1 MKKYTTTALL
11 VMLAALS
18 AFAQRQTQNLRDWKF
33 NMGDTPD
40 AQAQD
45 FDCSRWE
52 SVRVPHDWA
61 IGKPFDMNMDIQ
73 YVKVEADGDKT
84 YKLRT
89 GRTGALPCFGIGWY
103 KTQFD
108 LPENLDG
115 KRVFLEFD
123 GAMSNATVYIN
134 SQLAGERP
142 YGYSSFSIDATK
154 FVKAGKNQV
163 AVRLDNKEQSS
174 RWYSGAGL
182 YRFVR
187 LVIKDATHIKYN
199 GVYATTPKITN
210 DAATVKVSAEIENAD
225 GATVEN
231 RIFDADGKL
240 VAESKTPAGKDA
252 VLEIKKPKLWA
263 PETPNLYTL
272 KTSVKKSGK
281 TVDEA
286 STRIG
291 VRTISFSATEG
302 FKLNG
307 KYTQLKGVCLHHDLG
322 PIGAATNVS
331 AIRRQ
336 FEILKE
342 MGCNAIRT
350 THNPPSPEFLDLCD
364 EMGFL
369 VEAEAFDEWKH
380 AKNRNGYW
388 RYFDK
393 WAKRDITDFVKRD
406 RNHPSII
413 IWSAGNEI
421 PDIVKPDGIDTA
433 KILVDT
439 FHKLDATRPVTVGI
453 NYGSQVFSRK
463 SNGKFARIFDVV
475 GVNYN
480 PWSCRDTIPMLFSDM
495 IVHGS
500 ETASTVSSRGIY
512 HLPLKKYPAD
522 IIIKRKMAFS
532 PDYQMSSFDTEAPPW
547 AQIPD
552 EQFLVMDVNKKLLG
566 EFVWTGFDYLG
577 EPTPFNGGAPA
588 RSSYFGIVDLAGFP
602 KDRFYFYQSRWSENA
617 KVLHVL
623 PHWNWE
629 GREGKPIPVICY
641 SNFPEVEIFV
651 NGKSFG
657 KRRLDPNSK
666 ELMKRYRFIWDEVP
680 YEAGELKA
688 VAYDASGKKAA
699 EKIVK
704 TAGEPHAVKAEAKYS
719 KLSANPDELVFVE
732 LSVVDKDGNFCP
744 TATPIIFVKVEGNG
758 RLEALCNGDA
768 TDQTA
773 FSSNYMKAFSGKL
786 LAVVRPN
793 GKAGKIKINTISC
806 NLKPASLNIDVK

>member
-1 MKKYTTTALL
+1 MKKLTATTLIALL
-11 VMLAALS
+11 AAS
-18 AFAQRQTQNLRDWKF
+18 TVFGGRKTSQLRDWHF
-33 NMGDTPD
+33 NLGDATD
-40 AQAQD
+40 AKNEN

-52 SVRVPHDWA
+52 KVRIPHDWA
-61 IGKPFDMNMDIQ
+61 IDKPFDMNIDIQ
-73 YVKVEADGDKT
+73 YAKVEADGDKT

-89 GRTGALPCFGIGWY
+89 RRTGALPCFGVGWY
-103 KTQFD
+103 RTSF
-108 LPENLDG
+108 ELDKEEAQ

-123 GAMSNATVYIN
+123 GAMSLAKIYIN
-134 SQLAGERP
+134 SELAGERP
-142 YGYSSFSIDATK
+142 YGYSSFCVDATN

-174 RWYSGAGL
+174 RWYPGAGL

-187 LVIKDATHIKYN
+187 VVVKEKSHIKYN
-199 GVYATTPKITN
+199 GIFATTPN
-210 DAATVKVSAEIENAD
+210 VSADSATVKIE
-225 GATVEN
+225 TEVEN
-231 RIFDADGKL
+231 PDKLSVEHKIFDKNKKL
-240 VAESKTPAGKDA
+240 VAKTKVPAGETALLK
-252 VLEIKKPKLWA
+252 VEKPALWSPDSPA
-263 PETPNLYTL
+263 LYTL
-272 KTSVKKSGK
+272 KTSLVSGGK
-281 TVDEA
+281 TLDEV

-291 VRTISFSATEG
+291 IRSISFSAVDG

-307 KYTQLKGVCLHHDLG
+307 RYTSLKGVCLHHDLG

-364 EMGFL
+364 ELGFL

-380 AKNRNGYW
+380 AKNRDGYW
-388 RYFDK
+388 RYFDE
-393 WAKRDITDFVKRD
+393 WAKRDLTDFVKRD

-413 IWSAGNEI
+413 LWSAGNEI
-421 PDIVKPDGIDTA
+421 PDIVKPDGIGTA
-433 KILVDT
+433 KMLVDT
-439 FHKLDATRPVTVGI
+439 FHALDNTRPVTVGI
-453 NYGSQVFSRK
+453 NYGRQVFSQG
-463 SNGKFARIFDVV
+463 NGEFAKIFDVV

-480 PWSCRDTIPMLFSDM
+480 PWTCRDTIPKKFPEM

-512 HLPLKKYPAD
+512 HLPLKKFKAD
-522 IIIKRKMAFS
+522 IISKKMPFS

-547 AQIPD
+547 AQILD
-552 EQFLVMDVNKKLLG
+552 EQFYILDKNKKLLG

-577 EPTPFNGGAPA
+577 EPTPFNPGTPA

-602 KDRFYFYQSRWSENA
+602 KDRFYFYQSRWNEKA
-617 KVLHVL
+617 EVLHIL

-641 SNFPEVEIFV
+641 SNFPEVEVFL

-657 KRRLDPNSK
+657 KRRLDPNSP
-666 ELMKRYRFIWDEVP
+666 ELLKRYRFIWDEIP

-688 VAYDASGKKAA
+688 VAYDAAGNKKL
-699 EKIVK
+699 EKVVK
-704 TAGEPHAVKAEAKYS
+704 TSGQPAAVKFEIKHS
-719 KLSANPDELVFVE
+719 KLSANPDELIFVE
-732 LSVVDKDGNFCP
+732 MSVVDKDGNFCP
-744 TATPIIFVKVEGNG
+744 TATPMLFVKVDGAG
-758 RLEALCNGDA
+758 RLLALCNGDA

-786 LAVVRPN
+786 LAVVKPT
-793 GKAGKIKINTISC
+793 GKADEIKIHTISM
-806 NLKPASLNIDVK
+806 NLKPSFISVKTK